1 MIKSTNELKNRVFV
15 LTSSTTPLTY
25 VLPSRN
31 TKRFALLHFDGKT
44 NRALRYA
51 RNQKSVFEDEQ
62 DDNAIVEPVIFED
75 GALVVPA
82 NNPLLSQFLDIH
94 PLNGQVF
101 TELNT
106 EKEAITDIE
115 DMNIELDAQI
125 AARNMDLETMLAIAR
140 LVWGPVVDTMTTPE
154 LKRDILLYARQYPV
168 QLLEMLNDPSLT
180 ETAMASRAL
189 SSGLFSMRNNN
200 REIWFNMTGNKRKL
214 MNVQQGEDPVYILTA
229 YLESAEGKEVLE
241 MVKNKL
247 S

>member
-1 MIKSTNELKNRVFV
+1 MIKSTNELKDRIFV
-15 LTSSTTPLTY
+15 LTSDTTPLTY

-31 TKRFALLHFDGKT
+31 TRRFALLHFDGKT

-75 GALVVPA
+75 GALMVPA
-82 NNPLLSQFLDIH
+82 NNPILSQFLDIH
-94 PLNGQVF
+94 PLNGQIF
-101 TELNT
+101 MELNP
-106 EKEAITDIE
+106 EKEAMTDIE
-115 DMNIELDAQI
+115 DLNVELDAQI
-125 AARNMDLETMLAIAR
+125 AARSMDLDTMLAVAR
-140 LVWGPVVDTMTTPE
+140 LVWGPIVDTMTTPE
-154 LKRDILLYARQYPV
+154 LKRDVLLYAREYPI

-180 ETAMASRAL
+180 ETAMASKAI
-189 SSGLFSMRNNN
+189 SEGLFSMRNNN

-214 MNVQQGEDPVYILTA
+214 MNVQQGEDPIYVLTA

-241 MVKNKL
+241 MVKSKL

>member
-1 MIKSTNELKNRVFV
+1 MIKSTNELKDRIFV
-15 LTSSTTPLTY
+15 LTSDTTPLTY

-31 TKRFALLHFDGKT
+31 TRRFALLHFDGKT

-75 GALVVPA
+75 GALMVPA
-82 NNPLLSQFLDIH
+82 NNPILSQFLDIH
-94 PLNGQVF
+94 PLNGQIF
-101 TELNT
+101 MELNP
-106 EKEAITDIE
+106 EKEAMTDIE
-115 DMNIELDAQI
+115 DLNVELDAQI
-125 AARNMDLETMLAIAR
+125 AARSMDLDTMLAVAR

-154 LKRDILLYARQYPV
+154 LKRDILLYAREYPI

-180 ETAMASRAL
+180 ETALASKAI
-189 SSGLFSMRNNN
+189 SEGLFSMRNNN

-214 MNVQQGEDPVYILTA
+214 MNVQQGEDPIYILTA

-241 MVKNKL
+241 MVKSKL

>member
-1 MIKSTNELKNRVFV
+1 MIKSTNELKDRVFV
-15 LTSSTTPLTY
+15 LTSSTSPLTY

-31 TKRFALLHFDGKT
+31 TKRFSLLHFDGKT

-94 PLNGQVF
+94 PLNGQIF
-101 TELNT
+101 MELNP
-106 EKEAITDIE
+106 EKEAMTNIE

-125 AARNMDLETMLAIAR
+125 AARNMDLDTMLAVAR

-154 LKRDILLYARQYPV
+154 LKRDVLLYAREYPI

-180 ETAMASRAL
+180 ETALASKAL
-189 SSGLFSMRNNN
+189 SEGLFSMRNNN

-214 MNVQQGEDPVYILTA
+214 MNVQQGEDAVYVLTA
-229 YLESAEGKEVLE
+229 YLESEEGKEVLE

>member
-1 MIKSTNELKNRVFV
+1 MIKSTNELKDRVFV
-15 LTSSTTPLTY
+15 LTSDTTPLTY

-31 TKRFALLHFDGKT
+31 TKRFSLLHFDGKT

-94 PLNGQVF
+94 PLNGQIF

-106 EKEAITDIE
+106 EKEAMTDIE

-154 LKRDILLYARQYPV
+154 LKRDILLYARQYPI
-168 QLLEMLNDPSLT
+168 QLIEMLNDPSLA
-180 ETAMASRAL
+180 ETAMASKAL

-214 MNVQQGEDPVYILTA
+214 MNVQQGEDPVYILTV

-241 MVKNKL
+241 MVKSKL

>member
-1 MIKSTNELKNRVFV
+1 MIKSTNELKDRVFV
-15 LTSSTTPLTY
+15 LTSSTSPLTY

-31 TKRFALLHFDGKT
+31 TKRFSLLHFDGKT

-94 PLNGQVF
+94 PLNGQIF
-101 TELNT
+101 TELNP
-106 EKEAITDIE
+106 EKEAMTNIE

-125 AARNMDLETMLAIAR
+125 AARNMDLDTMLAVAR

-154 LKRDILLYARQYPV
+154 LKRDVLLYAREYPI

-180 ETAMASRAL
+180 ETALASKAL
-189 SSGLFSMRNNN
+189 SEGLFSMRNNN

-214 MNVQQGEDPVYILTA
+214 MNVQQGEDPIYVLTA

-241 MVKNKL
+241 MVKSKL

>member
-1 MIKSTNELKNRVFV
+1 MIKSTNELKDRVFV
-15 LTSSTTPLTY
+15 LTSSTSPLTY

-31 TKRFALLHFDGKT
+31 TKRFSLLHFDGKT

-94 PLNGQVF
+94 PLNGQIF

-154 LKRDILLYARQYPV
+154 LKRDILLYAREYPI

-180 ETAMASRAL
+180 ETAMASKAL

-214 MNVQQGEDPVYILTA
+214 MNVQQGEDAVCVLTA

>member
-1 MIKSTNELKNRVFV
+1 MIKSTNELKDRIFV
-15 LTSSTTPLTY
+15 LTSDTTPLTY

-31 TKRFALLHFDGKT
+31 TRRFALLHFDGKT

-75 GALVVPA
+75 GALMVPA
-82 NNPLLSQFLDIH
+82 NNPILSQFLDIH
-94 PLNGQVF
+94 PLNGQIF
-101 TELNT
+101 MELNP
-106 EKEAITDIE
+106 EKEAMTDIE
-115 DMNIELDAQI
+115 DLNVELDAQI
-125 AARNMDLETMLAIAR
+125 AARSMDLDTMLAVAR

-154 LKRDILLYARQYPV
+154 LKRDILLYAREYPI

-180 ETAMASRAL
+180 ETALASKAI
-189 SSGLFSMRNNN
+189 SEGLFSMRNNN

-214 MNVQQGEDPVYILTA
+214 MNVQQGEDPIYVLTA

-241 MVKNKL
+241 MVKSKL

>member
-241 MVKNKL
+241 MVKSKL

>member
-1 MIKSTNELKNRVFV
+1 MIKSTNELKDRIFV
-15 LTSSTTPLTY
+15 LTSDTTPLTY

-31 TKRFALLHFDGKT
+31 TRRFALLHFDGKT

-75 GALVVPA
+75 GALMVPA
-82 NNPLLSQFLDIH
+82 NNPILSQFLDIH
-94 PLNGQVF
+94 PLNGQIF
-101 TELNT
+101 MELNP
-106 EKEAITDIE
+106 EKEAMTDIE
-115 DMNIELDAQI
+115 DLNVELDAQI
-125 AARNMDLETMLAIAR
+125 AARSMDLDTMLAVAR

-154 LKRDILLYARQYPV
+154 LKRDILLYARQYPI

-180 ETAMASRAL
+180 ETALASKAI
-189 SSGLFSMRNNN
+189 SEGLFSMRNNN

-214 MNVQQGEDPVYILTA
+214 MNVQQGEDPIYVLTA

-241 MVKNKL
+241 MVKSKL

>member
-1 MIKSTNELKNRVFV
+1 MIKSTNELKDRVFV
-15 LTSSTTPLTY
+15 LTSSTSPLTY

-31 TKRFALLHFDGKT
+31 TKRFSLLHFDGKT

-94 PLNGQVF
+94 PLNGQIF
-101 TELNT
+101 MELNP

-115 DMNIELDAQI
+115 DMNVELDAQI

-154 LKRDILLYARQYPV
+154 LKRDILLYARQYPI
-168 QLLEMLNDPSLT
+168 QLIEMLNDPSLA
-180 ETAMASRAL
+180 ETAMASKAL

-214 MNVQQGEDPVYILTA
+214 MNVQQGEDPVYILTV

-241 MVKNKL
+241 MVKSKL

>member
-1 MIKSTNELKNRVFV
+1 MIKSTNELKDRVFV
-15 LTSSTTPLTY
+15 LTSDTNPLTY

-31 TKRFALLHFDGKT
+31 TKRFSLLHFDGKT

-62 DDNAIVEPVIFED
+62 DDQAIVEPIIFED

-82 NNPLLSQFLDIH
+82 NNPMLSQFLDMH

-101 TELNT
+101 MELNP
-106 EKEAITDIE
+106 EKEAINDIE
-115 DMNIELDAQI
+115 SMNVELDAQI
-125 AARNMDLETMLAIAR
+125 AAREMDLETMLSIAR
-140 LVWGPVVDTMTTPE
+140 LVWGPIVDTMTTPE
-154 LKRDILLYARQYPV
+154 LKRDILLYAREYPL

-180 ETAMASRAL
+180 ETAMASKAL
-189 SSGLFSMRNNN
+189 SEGLFGMRNNG

-214 MNVQQGEDPVYILTA
+214 MNVQQGEDPVYALTA
-229 YLESAEGKEVLE
+229 FLESEEGKDVAE
-241 MVKNKL
+241 MVKSKL

>member
-1 MIKSTNELKNRVFV
+1 MIKSTNELKDRIFV
-15 LTSSTTPLTY
+15 LTSDTTPLTY

-31 TKRFALLHFDGKT
+31 TRRFALLHFDGKT

-82 NNPLLSQFLDIH
+82 NNPILSQFLDIH
-94 PLNGQVF
+94 PLKGQVF
-101 TELNT
+101 MELNP
-106 EKEAITDIE
+106 EKEAMTDIE
-115 DMNIELDAQI
+115 DMNVELDAQI
-125 AARNMDLETMLAIAR
+125 AARNMDLDTMLAIAR
-140 LVWGPVVDTMTTPE
+140 LVWGPIVDTMTTPE
-154 LKRDILLYARQYPV
+154 LKRDVLLYAREYPI
-168 QLLEMLNDPSLT
+168 QLLEMLNDPSLN
-180 ETAMASRAL
+180 ETAMASKAL
-189 SSGLFSMRNNN
+189 SEGLFSMRNNN

-214 MNVQQGEDPVYILTA
+214 MNVQQGEDPVYVLTA

-241 MVKNKL
+241 MVKSKL

>member
-140 LVWGPVVDTMTTPE
+140 LVWGSVVDTMTTPE

-241 MVKNKL
+241 MVKTKL

>member
-1 MIKSTNELKNRVFV
+1 MIKSTNELKDRVFV
-15 LTSSTTPLTY
+15 LTSSTSPLTY

-31 TKRFALLHFDGKT
+31 TKRFSLLHFDGKT

-94 PLNGQVF
+94 PLNGQIF
-101 TELNT
+101 TELNP
-106 EKEAITDIE
+106 EKEAIMDIE
-115 DMNIELDAQI
+115 DMNVELDAQI
-125 AARNMDLETMLAIAR
+125 AARSMDLDTMLAIAR

-154 LKRDILLYARQYPV
+154 LKRDILLYAREYPI

-180 ETAMASRAL
+180 ETALASKAL
-189 SSGLFSMRNNN
+189 SEGLFSMRNNN

-214 MNVQQGEDPVYILTA
+214 MNVQQGEDAVYVLTA
-229 YLESAEGKEVLE
+229 YSESEEGKEVLE
-241 MVKNKL
+241 MVKSKL

>member
-1 MIKSTNELKNRVFV
+1 MIKSTNELKDRVFV
-15 LTSSTTPLTY
+15 LTSDTTPLTY

-31 TKRFALLHFDGKT
+31 TRRFPLLHFDGKT

-62 DDNAIVEPVIFED
+62 DENAIVEPIIFED

-82 NNPLLSQFLDIH
+82 NNPILSQFLDIH
-94 PLNGQVF
+94 PLKDQIF
-101 TELNT
+101 MELNP
-106 EKEAITDIE
+106 EKEAMNDIE

-154 LKRDILLYARQYPV
+154 LKRDILLYAREYPL

-180 ETAMASRAL
+180 ETALASKAL
-189 SSGLFSMRNNN
+189 SEGLFSMRNNN

-214 MNVQQGEDPVYILTA
+214 MNVQQGEDPVYVLTA

-241 MVKNKL
+241 MVKSKL

>member
-115 DMNIELDAQI
+115 DINIELDAQI

-140 LVWGPVVDTMTTPE
+140 LVWGSVVDTMTTPE

-241 MVKNKL
+241 MVKTKL

>member
-1 MIKSTNELKNRVFV
+1 MIKSTNELKDRVFV
-15 LTSSTTPLTY
+15 LTSSTSPLTY

-31 TKRFALLHFDGKT
+31 TKRFSLLHFDGKT

-94 PLNGQVF
+94 PLNGQIF

-106 EKEAITDIE
+106 EKEAMTDIE

-154 LKRDILLYARQYPV
+154 LKRDILLYARQYPI
-168 QLLEMLNDPSLT
+168 QLIEMLNDPSLA
-180 ETAMASRAL
+180 ETAMASKAL

-214 MNVQQGEDPVYILTA
+214 MNVQQGEDPVYILTV

-241 MVKNKL
+241 MVKSKL

>member
-1 MIKSTNELKNRVFV
+1 MIKSTNELKDRIFV
-15 LTSSTTPLTY
+15 LNSDTTPLTY

-31 TKRFALLHFDGKT
+31 TRRFPLLHFDGKT

-62 DDNAIVEPVIFED
+62 DDNAIIEPVIFED
-75 GALVVPA
+75 GVLVVPV
-82 NNPLLSQFLDIH
+82 NNPILSQFLDIH
-94 PLNGQVF
+94 PLNGHIF
-101 TELNT
+101 MELNP

-115 DMNIELDAQI
+115 DLNIELDAQI
-125 AARNMDLETMLAIAR
+125 AARNMDLDTMLAIAR

-154 LKRDILLYARQYPV
+154 LKRDVLLYAREYPI

-180 ETAMASRAL
+180 ETALASKAL
-189 SSGLFSMRNNN
+189 SEGLFGMRNNN

-214 MNVQQGEDPVYILTA
+214 MNVQQGEDAVYVLTA

-241 MVKNKL
+241 MVKSKL

>member
-1 MIKSTNELKNRVFV
+1 MIKSTNELKDRVFV
-15 LTSSTTPLTY
+15 LTSSTSPLTY

-31 TKRFALLHFDGKT
+31 TKRFSLLHFDGKT

-94 PLNGQVF
+94 PLNGQIF

-106 EKEAITDIE
+106 EKEAMTDIE

-154 LKRDILLYARQYPV
+154 LKRDILLYARQYPI
-168 QLLEMLNDPSLT
+168 QLIEMLNDPSLT
-180 ETAMASRAL
+180 ETAMASKAL

-214 MNVQQGEDPVYILTA
+214 MNVQQGEDPVYILTV

-241 MVKNKL
+241 MVKSKL

>member
-1 MIKSTNELKNRVFV
+1 MIKSTNELKDRVFV
-15 LTSSTTPLTY
+15 LTSDTTPLTY

-31 TKRFALLHFDGKT
+31 TRRFALLHFDGKT

-75 GALVVPA
+75 GALMVPA
-82 NNPLLSQFLDIH
+82 NNPILSQFLDIH
-94 PLNGQVF
+94 PLNGQIF
-101 TELNT
+101 MELNP
-106 EKEAITDIE
+106 EKEAMTDIE
-115 DMNIELDAQI
+115 DLNVELDAQI
-125 AARNMDLETMLAIAR
+125 AARSMDLDTMLAVAR
-140 LVWGPVVDTMTTPE
+140 LVWGPIVDTMTTPE
-154 LKRDILLYARQYPV
+154 LKRDVLLYAREYPI

-180 ETAMASRAL
+180 ETAMASKAI
-189 SSGLFSMRNNN
+189 SEGLFSMRNNN

-214 MNVQQGEDPVYILTA
+214 MNVQQGEDPIYVLTA

-241 MVKNKL
+241 MVKSKL